1 MWLPELI
8 DNDQPRYL
16 ALVDAISRAIEQG
29 VLKPGD
35 RLPPQRRLAWTLGL
49 NPSTAMQAYREAAR
63 RHLVGGEVGRGTYV
77 LAGSREASL
86 FLLKQPDAG
95 PALLDLSTNLPV
107 IDADDFDLQRSL
119 LALGASSDLAELQG
133 YPSPAAMQRGR
144 LAASQWLRGRELE
157 VPPGQLLLCAGAQQG
172 IFAALLGLCEPGDP
186 ILVEALTSPGI
197 KAAARQLRLPL
208 HGVAMDQRGILP
220 EEFDRLARATGAR
233 VAVLMPCLQNPTGVS
248 MDAARRE
255 AIAVLARRHDLL
267 IIEDDV
273 YGALGD
279 EPPLASLLGDRSV
292 LVGSLSKT
300 VAPGLRFGFIVA
312 VEHWLRRIDPEAQ
325 ATGWALSPLCL
336 RVASE
341 WIEDGTAARR
351 LDWQRQQIQRRWRMA
366 QKMLGPRVP
375 AGASPHL
382 WLPARGD
389 EVDLPRMARAAS
401 IECAAADVFAV
412 GPGASDAIRLSLS
425 AAPGLV
431 ALQHGLKA
439 LASELA
445 LRRQPNEPT
454 AALSLSSISR
464 QDVSNE

>member
-1 MWLPELI
+1 MWLPRLI

-16 ALVDAISRAIEQG
+16 ALVDAISSAIEQG

-35 RLPPQRRLAWTLGL
+35 RLPPQRRLAWALGL

-77 LAGSREASL
+77 LASSREASL
-86 FLLKQPDAG
+86 FLLKQPGAL

-107 IDADDFDLQRSL
+107 IDTDDGDLQRSL
-119 LALGASSDLAELQG
+119 LVLGASVDLAELQG

-144 LAASQWLRGRELE
+144 LAASQWLRGRALEL
-157 VPPGQLLLCAGAQQG
+157 PPRQLLLCAGAQQG
-172 IFAALLGLCEPGDP
+172 VFAALLGLCAPGEP

-208 HGVAMDQRGILP
+208 HGVAMDERGILP
-220 EEFDRLARATGAR
+220 EDFDRQARATGAR
-233 VAVLMPCLQNPTGVS
+233 VAVLTPCLQNPTGVS

-255 AIAVLARRHDLL
+255 AIAALARRHDLL

-279 EPPLASLLGDRSV
+279 EPPLASLLGERSV

-300 VAPGLRFGFIVA
+300 VAPGLRFGFIA
-312 VEHWLRRIDPEAQ
+312 AAEPWLARIDPEAQ

-341 WIEDGTAARR
+341 WIEDGTAQRR
-351 LDWQRQQIQRRWRMA
+351 LVWQRAQVEHRWRMA
-366 QKMLGPRVP
+366 RKMLGPRLST
-375 AGASPHL
+375 GASPHL
-382 WLPARGD
+382 WLAACTG
-389 EVDLPRMARAAS
+389 EIDLPGIARAAG
-401 IECAAADVFAV
+401 IEGAAAGVFAV
-412 GPGASDAIRLSLS
+412 GPGAPDALRLSLS

-431 ALQHGLKA
+431 ALQRGLQA
-439 LASELA
+439 LAGRLA
-445 LRRQPNEPT
+445 TGQAS
-454 AALSLSSISR
+454 AALSLSSMSR
-464 QDVSNE
+464 QDVSND